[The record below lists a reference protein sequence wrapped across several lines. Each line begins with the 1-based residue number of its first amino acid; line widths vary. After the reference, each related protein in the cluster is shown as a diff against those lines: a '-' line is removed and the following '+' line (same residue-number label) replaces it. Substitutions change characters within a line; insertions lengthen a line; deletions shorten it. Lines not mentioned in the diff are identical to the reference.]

1 MCIVFLLKFNGSVN
15 TQDRTL
21 ETMWITYASMCV
33 SCLQKNVSRSNFAG
47 FLSRF
52 DVKLLR
58 HTLEVCE
65 TSISIL
71 RGRVRG
77 HVSLH
82 VGSLFNSLHKEKQPA
97 MTPQHRFS
105 THFFVAWVPYR
116 GRFKRNPT
124 WEQVMSEVDVTFR
137 YLHMNMIFGVAQ
149 ESYLNY
155 IIQYNV

>member
-58 HTLEVCE
+58 HTVEVCE
-65 TSISIL
+65 TKYRYIERSCKRACFIAC
-71 RGRVRG
+71 RF
-77 HVSLH
+77 SLH
-82 VGSLFNSLHKEKQPA
+82 YSLHILQLVQEKQPA
-97 MTPQHRFS
+97 MTPQSSFQLTFLLLGYH
-105 THFFVAWVPYR
+105 TGGWI
-116 GRFKRNPT
+116 KKNPT
-124 WEQVMSEVDVTFR
+124 WEQVMSEGR
-137 YLHMNMIFGVAQ
+137 C
-149 ESYLNY
+149 
-155 IIQYNV
+155 NV